1 MRMKKISKAT
11 KGLIAAS
18 FLIGIIAIITPVMA
32 AGSNHVLF
40 MAIGDDLDI
49 NATDLIVGDI
59 KSGKHG
65 EPPSGKA
72 IFHQRI
78 YDDSGKKVYTMMG
91 VLKDGYIINTS
102 YYFLCPV
109 LMKWFINVTVVV
121 GQGLFKTSDT
131 SLTLTYRNIFEEV
144 TMPNTGG
151 KFVQATIVMLISFTA
166 EYYYPDL
173 NAIDPMD
180 PAIIPWDQPPEV
192 LPEGRWVLAG
202 ALWDVGVPVDAGFGY
217 GTIPVGPVAYFTRSW
232 GI

>member
-1 MRMKKISKAT
+1 MRMKKISKTT
-11 KGLIAAS
+11 KGLIAVS

-32 AGSNHVLF
+32 AGSNRVLF

-49 NATDLIVGDI
+49 NANNLIVGNI

-65 EPPSGKA
+65 EPPSVKA
-72 IFHQRI
+72 VFHQRI

-109 LMKWFINVTVVV
+109 LWKWFINVTVVI
-121 GQGLFKTSDT
+121 GGGTFKTTDT
-131 SLTLTYRNIFEEV
+131 PLTLTYRNIFEGL

-151 KFVQATIVMLISFTA
+151 KFVPATILMLISFTA
-166 EYYYPDL
+166 EYYEPDYNDL
-173 NAIDPMD
+173 FN
-180 PAIIPWDQPPEV
+180 PATIPWDEDPLI
-192 LPEGRWVLAG
+192 LPEGRWVLTG
-202 ALWDVGVPVDAGFGY
+202 ALWDVGIPMDVGFGL
-217 GTIPVGPVAYFTRSW
+217 GIMPVGPVSYFTRAW

>member
-32 AGSNHVLF
+32 AGSNHILF
-40 MAIGDDLDI
+40 MAIGNDLDI
-49 NATDLIVGDI
+49 NASDLIVGNI

-65 EPPSGKA
+65 EPPSVKA
-72 IFHQRI
+72 VFHQRI

-91 VLKDGYIINTS
+91 VLKDGYIINTN

-109 LMKWFINVTVVV
+109 LMKWFINVTVVM
-121 GQGLFKTSDT
+121 GSGLFKTTDT
-131 SLTLTYRNIFEEV
+131 PLTLTYRNIFEDV

-151 KFVQATIVMLISFTA
+151 KFVQATIVMLISFTT
-166 EYYYPDL
+166 EYYYPDPS
-173 NAIDPMD
+173 NPMD
-180 PAIIPWDQPPEV
+180 PATIPWDEEPLI

-217 GTIPVGPVAYFTRSW
+217 GIIPVGPAAYFTRSW

>member
-32 AGSNHVLF
+32 AGSNRVLF

-49 NATDLIVGDI
+49 NASDLIVGNI
-59 KSGKHG
+59 KYGKHG
-65 EPPSGKA
+65 EPPSVKA
-72 IFHQRI
+72 VFHQRI

-91 VLKDGYIINTS
+91 VLKEGYVMDTN
-102 YYFLCPV
+102 YYFFCPV
-109 LMKWFINVTVVV
+109 LEKWFINVTVVV
-121 GQGLFKTSDT
+121 GTGLFKTTDT
-131 SLTLTYRNIFEEV
+131 PLTLTYRNIFDDV

-151 KFVQATIVMLISFTA
+151 KFIEATIVMLISFTA
-166 EYYYPDL
+166 EYY
-173 NAIDPMD
+173 DPN
-180 PAIIPWDQPPEV
+180 PSGTIPWDVEPLI

-202 ALWDVGVPVDAGFGY
+202 ALWDVGIPTDVGFGL
-217 GTIPVGPVAYFTRSW
+217 GIMPVGPVSYFTRSW